1 MINLDNIKSRFLF
14 TLCIALTK
22 QLLGS
27 LVGEGDEFSPVVD
40 GDAVDD
46 VEDED

>member
-1 MINLDNIKSRFLF
+1 MKFATQKTIYL
-14 TLCIALTK
+14 TLCTALTK

-27 LVGEGDEFSPVVD
+27 LVGEGAVFSPVVD

>member
-1 MINLDNIKSRFLF
+1 MIFPTISYNTFV
-14 TLCIALTK
+14 TLCIAFTK

-27 LVGEGDEFSPVVD
+27 LVGEGAELSPVVD

-46 VEDED
+46 EDDDDD